1 MKLEIPRK
9 DLIKVEERD
18 EKPFLVSK
26 YRLDNNSQKDSIATA
41 LEKDSPTFNT
51 AKELNGH
58 PYIGNINWNQAMKL
72 AFLYGAPLTLKDHQ
86 LYREILDQGRKE
98 ERGVYD
104 GGGNIVNSKECK
116 QLYDEL
122 MGQRDH
128 WRGEYLDAYFES
140 GENNILYLLSDHR
153 LRERILRPQR
163 REELDPSTYRKDGF
177 VDIPSFTKQGLPTK
191 LESGKQRNL
200 YYFHPQDRSVARLRA
215 NSGMVYLDCYCDEQK
230 SDSGLGVRAKIL
242 IEEQSHFKKD

>member
-1 MKLEIPRK
+1 MKLKIPKK
-9 DLIKVEERD
+9 DLIKIEERN
-18 EKPFLVSK
+18 EAPFFVSK
-26 YRLDNNSQKDSIATA
+26 YRLGNNSQKDSIATA

-122 MGQRDH
+122 MGQRDP

-191 LESGKQRNL
+191 LENREQRNL
-200 YYFHPQDRSVARLRA
+200 YYFHPQDRSVAGFIA
-215 NSGMVYLDCYCDEQK
+215 G
-230 SDSGLGVRAKIL
+230 SDGVDLSCCGVPQDSNSGLGVRAKIL
-242 IEEQSHFKKD
+242 IKE